1 MSKAPNS
8 NDWTCPRCNNVNFAF
23 RTKCNLCP
31 TFNPSPAPVS
41 AQRNQRHTQR
51 IPQPPLD
58 KTEQVLEVEEIRS
71 EFELGFADDHDDWGT
86 NVDPTNLNTLKC
98 LNGHLSAEEDY
109 YRDPR
114 RRPRFTFYAVDEQLP
129 PDAFN
134 LERLM
139 LSQDI
144 RPDDLKK
151 LNSGGIRTVGH
162 VRKTGVDGLIKS
174 LSLHPSMRDALN
186 GIIDS
191 LPQPSAWA
199 RVAKNRVADPF
210 HIRLNKDSAG
220 IPPRWSEGN
229 FQVEIE
235 ELESKGKGERAK
247 IYPFRIRVEGFDL
260 DTLMMSL
267 RPDQWKPE
275 IAAKWSELLD
285 KAAKGDIKPH
295 LHFREAADSYN
306 TFRKSQAVGLLI
318 REATDQAKNLAHT
331 IRDANKLPSYSQS
344 DSGVTLLNPGLN
356 LKSRMTTLDRSG
368 VETQRKAVATG
379 LSCPDI
385 SLIRGPPGT
394 GKTTVICEIIQ
405 QLAVEQGLRILMVAP
420 THIAVDNVLERIG
433 LVDGPN
439 FLPGVYPLRHA
450 SNSRAVSGHL
460 RMFTWDELSSGLRS
474 RLAQTLEPGLNQS
487 PGHDEISVIQQD
499 WLTQLRQS
507 VKGRDEEGKLHVDII
522 GHMLKHNVNLVCA
535 TTIGISTGGHFAAED
550 IPFDLV
556 IIDEASKATLGE
568 FLVPGIRA
576 KRWLL
581 VGDEKQLSPHVD
593 QSKIDFILARII
605 WKHFVWSMN
614 KKNADGKPTGK
625 STWVHQLTKPA
636 EDHIKGAHIREGVSV
651 SKNGGELVGFFAMRP
666 EVQKM
671 FEECAVSVRISLE
684 QWFEHR
690 MSNNE
695 NLRRENQWRIY
706 SSILNLRAELEDKW
720 SEISYDSQVRKWE
733 AAKEKID
740 DDFIRAIANWEREC
754 QSTKQIHANVVAAY
768 GGRQAQIEAYPQ
780 ILVKAKQD
788 FQSQETAREAEY
800 AKSMSEYESLVNE
813 WESAEKKTR
822 GMKPIKPSK
831 LKTRKF
837 NTPKQPKALAHP
849 GDYQKPKKPE
859 KKVYPE
865 QPKKSPK
872 SWRRPPRNRPKVAQ
886 IRVNEKWVNSIWD
899 KTQKKDVPLQTGWD
913 PRKPAPHTSGAIKP
927 WCYEQR
933 YSDSLDRL
941 WRDLVMVAD
950 FEYNSG
956 FELLAERLSKNKRND
971 RIVTLNVQHRMHPK
985 IAEFNSKVVYG
996 DEYYSGS
1003 KMVERGFPTRLL
1015 GTPLKKDDSLV
1026 LLDTSLFGDEAMEEI
1041 EVLPNGREKWLYVN
1055 VAEAKVIVEA
1065 IDDLAKDLAS
1075 IPHPDDRYWEIAVI
1089 SFYKAQAAAIQK
1101 ALRVSDVVQSK
1112 GWHFVDTKTKT
1123 VRIEVNV
1130 VDRFQGR
1137 EADVVLLPMTRANKR
1152 GSLGFMTV
1160 LNRINVATSRARHR
1174 LIIVGNAR
1182 QLEKMGE
1189 KYDARNTDKDLES
1202 SMTENTAPQNFVSQ
1216 LINHVQKNGRSL
1228 QVSPKDLKND
1238 WKGIN
1243 LSRKPRNAVKRGG
1256 RI

>member
-1 MSKAPNS
+1 M
-8 NDWTCPRCNNVNFAF
+8 
-23 RTKCNLCP
+23 
-31 TFNPSPAPVS
+31 
-41 AQRNQRHTQR
+41 
-51 IPQPPLD
+51 
-58 KTEQVLEVEEIRS
+58 TEGP
-71 EFELGFADDHDDWGT
+71 EFDLGFADEHDDWGKG
-86 NVDPTNLNTLKC
+86 VDPQNLNTLRC
-98 LNGHLSAEEDY
+98 LNAHLSAEEDY

-114 RRPRFTFYAVDEQLP
+114 RRPRFTFYAVDEKLP

-139 LSQDI
+139 SSQDI

-151 LNSGGIRTVGH
+151 LSKGGIKTVGH
-162 VRKTGVDGLIKS
+162 VRKTGINELIKS
-174 LSLHPSMRDALN
+174 LGLHSSMRYALN
-186 GIIDS
+186 SILDS

-210 HIRLNKDSAG
+210 RIRLHKDSVG
-220 IPPRWSEGN
+220 VPPRWSEGN

-235 ELESKGKGERAK
+235 ELESKGKGTK
-247 IYPFRIRVEGFDL
+247 PKTYPFRIRIEGFDP
-260 DTLMMSL
+260 DTSMMTL
-267 RPDQWKPE
+267 RPDQWRPE
-275 IAAKWSELLD
+275 VASRWAELLD
-285 KAAKGDIKPH
+285 EAVKGNVKPH
-295 LHFREAADSYN
+295 LHLREGADDYT
-306 TFRKSQAVGLLI
+306 TFRKSQAVGSLI
-318 REATDQAKNLAHT
+318 REATEQAKSLAHT
-331 IRDANKLPSYSQS
+331 IRDANKLPSYNQS
-344 DSGVTLLNPGLN
+344 DTGANLLNPGLN
-356 LKSRMTTLDRSG
+356 LKSRMKVLDKNG
-368 VETQRKAVATG
+368 VENQRKAVFTG

-405 QLAVEQGLRILMVAP
+405 QLAVEQGLRVLMVAP

-450 SNSRAVSGHL
+450 SNSRAVSNHL

-474 RLAQTLEPGLNQS
+474 RLAESLKSGLNQNLGS
-487 PGHDEISVIQQD
+487 DTISSIQQD
-499 WLTQLRQS
+499 WLTQLRQP
-507 VKGRDEEGKLHVDII
+507 VKGRDEDGEERGDII

-535 TTIGISTGGHFAAED
+535 TTIGISTGGYFEAD
-550 IPFDLV
+550 GIPFDIA

-614 KKNADGKPTGK
+614 NKNGDGKPTGK
-625 STWVHQLTKPA
+625 SVWVHQLTKPA
-636 EDHIKGAHIREGVSV
+636 KEHIKGAHIRDGVSV
-651 SKNGGELVGFFAMRP
+651 SKDGNELVGFFAMRP
-666 EVQKM
+666 EIQKM

-695 NLRRENQWRIY
+695 NLRRGHQWRIY
-706 SSILNLRAELEDKW
+706 SSILNLRADLEDKW
-720 SEISYDSQVRKWE
+720 SEISFDSQVRKWQD
-733 AAKEKID
+733 AKKKID
-740 DDFIRAIANWEREC
+740 DDFIREVANWERKC
-754 QSTKQIHANVVAAY
+754 NSTKQAHERVVIAY
-768 GGRQAQIEAYPQ
+768 KERQTAIKEYPK
-780 ILVKAKQD
+780 ILAKAEQD
-788 FQSQETAREAEY
+788 FENQETAREEEY
-800 AKSMSEYESLVNE
+800 AKKISNYESLVNE
-813 WESAEKKTR
+813 WDSAEKKKR
-822 GMKPIKPSK
+822 GPEPKKPTVFKVGKFKP
-831 LKTRKF
+831 
-837 NTPKQPKALAHP
+837 PKKPDVLAKPKR
-849 GDYQKPKKPE
+849 YQKPKKP
-859 KKVYPE
+859 KKQAYPE
-865 QPKKSPK
+865 EPKKRPK
-872 SWRRPPRNRPKVAQ
+872 SWRRPPRNKPKVAK
-886 IRVNEKWVNSIWD
+886 IRVKGKWVNSMWD
-899 KTQKKDVPLQTGWD
+899 KDKRRDVPLPDGWD

-927 WCYEQR
+927 WCYDQR

-971 RIVTLNVQHRMHPK
+971 RIVSLNVQHRMHPK
-985 IAEFNSKVVYG
+985 IAEFNSQVVYG
-996 DEYYSGS
+996 NEYHSGS
-1003 KMVERGFPTRLL
+1003 QMVERGFPTRLL
-1015 GTPLKKDDSLV
+1015 GTPLKKDDSLI
-1026 LLDTSLFGDEAMEEI
+1026 LLDTSLFGKEAMEQLDEGK
-1041 EVLPNGREKWLYVN
+1041 PGRYVN
-1055 VAEAKVIVEA
+1055 VAEAKAIVEA
-1065 IDDLAKDLAS
+1065 IDDIAKDLAS

-1101 ALRVSDVVQSK
+1101 ALRVSDVVESN
-1112 GWHFVDTKTKT
+1112 GWRFVDKKTKS

-1137 EADVVLLPMTRANKR
+1137 ESDVVLLPMTRANKR

-1174 LIIVGNAR
+1174 LILVGNAR
-1182 QLEKMGE
+1182 QLEEMGT
-1189 KYDARNTDKDLES
+1189 KYDARNVDHDSES

-1228 QVSPKDLKND
+1228 QISPKDLRND
-1238 WKGIN
+1238 WKDIN
-1243 LSRKPRNAVKRGG
+1243 LVRKPRNGRKRGG
-1256 RI
+1256 RK